1 MVDAYKAVLFAP
13 GFFAGLEEGRL
24 DVSTVQLH
32 LVIQQRLV
40 KLPQESN
47 THWNEERK
55 ITGR

>member
-40 KLPQESN
+40 KLP
-47 THWNEERK
+47 
-55 ITGR
+55 